1 MLAPMLK
8 TTALNTQQNTD
19 GAGAKSPASKSPSD
33 EFSRVFKQQD
43 QQRLREKSTAE
54 MRNKGIER
62 PPEHNHVGSKGPD
75 QTKVDSRHQQPK
87 AKTETKLDNHS
98 AKGLS
103 VDDKFLSAA
112 QNAQPG
118 ATLEDMDGLQG
129 WMHYV
134 QAAAELELG
143 ENRVKN
149 SSLNDELAVGG
160 EALGLNRSI
169 AVLLTGEGI
178 DQELNSASV
187 AGNSLGNNSELSTI
201 TLNLPG
207 LGAETITGAIAG
219 PSLAGV
225 SVTAGEVAA
234 ATAGNTNVLS
244 LTNNQPLA
252 LALSESGGQNLT
264 LIQQDLAAKVAT
276 SVSMDASGD
285 FADQLATANSLLL
298 TATEGSSVKM
308 ALTENS
314 LGNGFGSNFDNGLL
328 KGELPNFNGLTKDM
342 LASEAAQQA
351 TTQAKGLG
359 QADSTAASSSLANA
373 EHKTFF
379 QLRFNQQTL
388 AADLAEK
395 TGWIVEHKLDTAQ
408 IQLDPAELGP
418 IAVKIHTHQ
427 DQVSVS
433 FVVTNPQVRD
443 AMDQTLQRL
452 KELLNEQG
460 VTLAHADVNDQRQ
473 RRDDNEPEAGGR
485 AGRGDVD
492 DEEVLAVALPLNTL
506 GVDQFV

>member
-8 TTALNTQQNTD
+8 TTALNKQQNTD
-19 GAGAKSPASKSPSD
+19 GAGAKSPASKSLSD

-62 PPEHNHVGSKGPD
+62 PPEHNHVGPKGPD
-75 QTKVDSRHQQPK
+75 KTKADSRHQQPK
-87 AKTETKLDNHS
+87 ANTETKLDNHS

-103 VDDKFLSAA
+103 VDDKFSSTK
-112 QNAQPG
+112 NAQPG
-118 ATLEDMDGLQG
+118 ATLDDMEGLQG

-134 QAAAELELG
+134 QAAAELEQG
-143 ENRVKN
+143 ENPADN
-149 SSLNDELAVGG
+149 SSLTDGLAVGD
-160 EALGLNRSI
+160 EALGLNHSI
-169 AVLLTGEGI
+169 AVLLAGEGI

-201 TLNLPG
+201 TLNLPAM
-207 LGAETITGAIAG
+207 GAETITGAIAG
-219 PSLAGV
+219 QSLAGV
-225 SVTAGEVAA
+225 SVTVGEVAA

-276 SVSMDASGD
+276 SVSTDASGD

-351 TTQAKGLG
+351 TTQAKGLS
-359 QADSTAASSSLANA
+359 QADSTTASSSLANA